1 MVIASE
7 KAVFLFIDYAAEAS
21 VSIPKGDFSKVKK
34 VKKEIIGDFASVA
47 LRLVDRK
54 MIQYSSKISKD
65 RLQALINDNKNKF
78 SIKMRVQE
86 SDIVHGDCQG
96 SIYISSKF

>member
-1 MVIASE
+1 M
-7 KAVFLFIDYAAEAS
+7 
-21 VSIPKGDFSKVKK
+21 
-34 VKKEIIGDFASVA
+34 EIIGDFPSVVA
-47 LRLVDRK
+47 RLVDRK
-54 MIQYSSKISKD
+54 LIQYSSKIPKL